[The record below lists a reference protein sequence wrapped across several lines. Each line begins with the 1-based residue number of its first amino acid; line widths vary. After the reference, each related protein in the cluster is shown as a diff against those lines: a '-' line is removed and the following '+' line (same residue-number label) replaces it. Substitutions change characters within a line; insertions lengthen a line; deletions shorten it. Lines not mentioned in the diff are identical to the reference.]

1 MKRTR
6 RPELTGITQLITG
19 NQGFITPPPNHPHLS
34 SIYNPEGIL
43 VSTADFSY
51 EAKQFQK
58 FGYYTPDLPGTPGFA
73 NYWDEQT
80 RRCTEGYSV
89 GGVRI
94 TGEMYG
100 YLNWGRIKLTRES
113 KPSENIAKEAIVKS
127 KGGKKIVTFPDFWD
141 GDYEYFWVKEIADV
155 GITPEEFKNLRLD
168 VKINHLD
175 GGKHLFIL
183 KARRKGYS
191 QPLDEVV
198 QTPSGPKYMGE
209 IKVGDLVIGS
219 SGKPI
224 KVLEIHP
231 QGSLPVWQVTLR
243 DGRKV
248 RCSGDHLWTVTD
260 FKGNRRT
267 YSTERLSQVKLVKN
281 VGQSNQYYHWHI
293 QNTEAVEYPEA
304 DLPIDPYTMGVY
316 LGDGSYP
323 PGVGKSGYVQITS
336 IDQEIIDRVKFKCHR
351 QIGIQHK
358 FTDPD
363 ATAIIRDLGLQKLAG
378 HKHIPEQYLLASIEQ
393 RMELLRGLMDT
404 DGSSSAPGNCSFVT
418 TSHQLSKDIER
429 LLAGLGIRFHTA
441 DGKTHL
447 YESSFAI
454 SPSWV
459 TCVTTDKPIFHL
471 ERKLKNIRFDRKYSF
486 NKIPIVAIEKLDY
499 DAPQQ
504 CITVDSPDNLYLTT
518 DYVVTHNSYKNGWI
532 VANRYNFTRDS
543 ISLIGA
549 QQKSFLFPEGTM
561 GMANNYLNFLNATTA
576 WAKRRLIDKQDHIKS
591 GFLEMNDG
599 IPVERGYK
607 SQIMAISFKDNPDA
621 ARGKDATLI
630 LLEEAGKFS
639 NLEDSYNATKPT
651 VEDGIYTTGQIL
663 VFGTGGK
670 DNDDWADFA
679 KMHGNPEAYNALAFQ
694 NQWDE
699 GCENQLC
706 GYFVPDFQNKVGFID
721 KDGNSDKVG
730 AKNYELDRRMKL
742 AAVSTDKSAITQHT
756 IEYPFTPR
764 EATALISGNIFG
776 AAIADLKAHKG
787 FLESSRDGNKV
798 GKNVEFI
805 INQQGKVECQV
816 DLGNKLSPCP
826 YPLKQNS
833 DETGCWVIWEEPEPN
848 PPYGLYVSGTDPYN
862 VDKST
867 ESVSL
872 GSTIIL
878 KRAMIGY
885 DNHDKIVAEYTGRPQ
900 TAQDYYESVRRGLSY
915 YNAICLYENNFN
927 GMKMHFQHQNSLH
940 LLARTPTILKSNAN
954 TSIASNYGLRMT
966 DTLKGGIK
974 DELEMYTKDWL
985 MTSVGDGKLNL
996 HSIYSIPILNELITY
1011 NSEGNFD
1018 RIISLMLAICQKFQ
1032 LHSVVAKK
1040 KEEMIQDPFFHRK
1053 FFQ

>member
-1 MKRTR
+1 M
-6 RPELTGITQLITG
+6 
-19 NQGFITPPPNHPHLS
+19 S
-34 SIYNPEGIL
+34 SFKNPEGFLIN
-43 VSTADFSY
+43 THCFQE
-51 EAKQFQK
+51 EAAHFKK
-58 FGYYTPDLPGTPGFA
+58 YGYYCPDLPGTPGYDS
-73 NYWDEQT
+73 YWDEMT
-80 RRCTEGYSV
+80 RRRREGYSS
-89 GGVRI
+89 GGVHI
-94 TGEMYG
+94 TGEHWG
-100 YLNWGRIKLTRES
+100 YLNYSTIKLTQGDTREKVS
-113 KPSENIAKEAIVKS
+113 REASVKR
-127 KGGKKIVTFPDFWD
+127 KGFKKVLTFPDFWD
-141 GDYEYFWVKEIADV
+141 GDYEYFWVKEIADI
-155 GITPEEFKNLRLD
+155 GIDLEDYQKLGLD
-168 VKINHLD
+168 IKISHLE
-175 GGKHLFIL
+175 GQKHLFIL

-191 QPLDEVV
+191 
-198 QTPSGPKYMGE
+198 
-209 IKVGDLVIGS
+209 
-219 SGKPI
+219 
-224 KVLEIHP
+224 
-231 QGSLPVWQVTLR
+231 
-243 DGRKV
+243 
-248 RCSGDHLWTVTD
+248 
-260 FKGNRRT
+260 
-267 YSTERLSQVKLVKN
+267 
-281 VGQSNQYYHWHI
+281 
-293 QNTEAVEYPEA
+293 
-304 DLPIDPYTMGVY
+304 
-316 LGDGSYP
+316 
-323 PGVGKSGYVQITS
+323 
-336 IDQEIIDRVKFKCHR
+336 
-351 QIGIQHK
+351 
-358 FTDPD
+358 
-363 ATAIIRDLGLQKLAG
+363 
-378 HKHIPEQYLLASIEQ
+378 
-393 RMELLRGLMDT
+393 
-404 DGSSSAPGNCSFVT
+404 
-418 TSHQLSKDIER
+418 
-429 LLAGLGIRFHTA
+429 
-441 DGKTHL
+441 
-447 YESSFAI
+447 
-454 SPSWV
+454 
-459 TCVTTDKPIFHL
+459 
-471 ERKLKNIRFDRKYSF
+471 
-486 NKIPIVAIEKLDY
+486 
-499 DAPQQ
+499 
-504 CITVDSPDNLYLTT
+504 
-518 DYVVTHNSYKNGWI
+518 YKNGWI
-532 VANRYNFTRDS
+532 VANRYDLDKNS

-561 GMANNYLNFLNATTA
+561 GMANNYLNFLNANTA

-591 GFLEMNDG
+591 GFLESIDG
-599 IPVERGYK
+599 IPVERGFK

-639 NLEDSYNATKPT
+639 NLEDSFNATKPT
-651 VEDGIYTTGQIL
+651 VEDGIHTTGQIL

-787 FLESSRDGNKV
+787 FLESSRDGSKL